1 MTKEE
6 LVAQAEALGVE
17 VDGRWS
23 LARIADEIAKVQAPP
38 PDTISVADIN
48 PGKLPEPT
56 IDVVVMRDVWGDHD
70 QRFRAGSVR
79 TVTVAEAMDGVESGI
94 YSRFKG

>member
-6 LVAQAEALGVE
+6 LTEYAEALGIE

-23 LARIADEIAKVQAPP
+23 AKRIQDEIDKVEGDATPEPAPWLAS
-38 PDTISVADIN
+38 TASS
-48 PGKLPEPT
+48 EPT